1 MLISVFLLPVWWR
14 KLAGREFEKADWM
27 PEPHSPSSLYR
38 SELWRLGLAITR
50 NLPSGVCDG
59 AARALAGVYWAL
71 APHPR
76 GTVGL
81 KTLPA
86 PAREPAPASPESP
99 GRTFPISSRVAAA
112 FLLVDA
118 RRH

>member
-59 AARALAGVYWAL
+59 AARALAGGYWAL
-71 APHPR
+71 ARHRR
-76 GTVGL
+76 GGVVL
-81 KTLPA
+81 KPLP
-86 PAREPAPASPESP
+86 PPDREPGPA
-99 GRTFPISSRVAAA
+99 
-112 FLLVDA
+112 A
-118 RRH
+118 RARGEH

>member
-71 APHPR
+71 ARHRR
-76 GTVGL
+76 GGGGS
-81 KTLPA
+81 KPPA
-86 PAREPAPASPESP
+86 PPY
-99 GRTFPISSRVAAA
+99 GRPAAA
-112 FLLVDA
+112 A
-118 RRH
+118 RGSR